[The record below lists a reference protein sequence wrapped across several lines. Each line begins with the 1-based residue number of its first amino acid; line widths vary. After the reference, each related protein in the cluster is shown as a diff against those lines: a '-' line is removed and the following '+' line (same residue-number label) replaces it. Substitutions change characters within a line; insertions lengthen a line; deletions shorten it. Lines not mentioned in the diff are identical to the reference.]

1 MSELPRPSTSW
12 TIDDTQADA
21 LWNWTLD
28 RQGLAEHTRM
38 NDVAAIA
45 EAALGLHSAR
55 LPSPFA
61 TVAARA
67 SSPRVPLSLFDAA
80 TRTTLLTVRCMRKTL
95 HTLPLPLAAV
105 AHVATVHFRER
116 DAIRQVTNAG
126 IELAVIERTIETLAA
141 MLAESG
147 PLFHRT
153 IEARLGRDGVGVGT
167 ARLAIKLAWE
177 RGVIAY
183 LNQTSGWNREAR
195 TFDLTAS
202 AYPGLALDLSREQ
215 ATATLIEA
223 YFDRYGP
230 ATIRDATWWSALSA
244 GAITNALAATGR
256 DLVELR
262 TPWAEDP
269 AFMFRDRFEQF
280 VELDDTGASGRLSF
294 LAHEDIALKAFF
306 QTRTRYLGGLP
317 QAAVF
322 NQIGEVLPT
331 IMIGGRLIGTWA
343 WNEAAQRAE
352 PALAAGISIP
362 PRLLKKIRDYADQLS
377 ETLRR
382 GRSNSYGSSGTR
394 QPNEHQDELAL
405 TW

>member
-21 LWNWTLD
+21 LWNWTLE

-153 IEARLGRDGVGVGT
+153 IEARLGRDGVG
-167 ARLAIKLAWE
+167 
-177 RGVIAY
+177 
-183 LNQTSGWNREAR
+183 
-195 TFDLTAS
+195 
-202 AYPGLALDLSREQ
+202 
-215 ATATLIEA
+215 
-223 YFDRYGP
+223 
-230 ATIRDATWWSALSA
+230 
-244 GAITNALAATGR
+244 
-256 DLVELR
+256 
-262 TPWAEDP
+262 
-269 AFMFRDRFEQF
+269 
-280 VELDDTGASGRLSF
+280 
-294 LAHEDIALKAFF
+294 
-306 QTRTRYLGGLP
+306 
-317 QAAVF
+317 
-322 NQIGEVLPT
+322 
-331 IMIGGRLIGTWA
+331 
-343 WNEAAQRAE
+343 
-352 PALAAGISIP
+352 
-362 PRLLKKIRDYADQLS
+362 
-377 ETLRR
+377 
-382 GRSNSYGSSGTR
+382 
-394 QPNEHQDELAL
+394 
-405 TW
+405 